1 MFMARRCTFERST
14 DVLDQKCT
22 VSALPELES
31 HYILAFVLK
40 GFLAQKR
47 IFAILLDFIFD
58 MTIMVPASLI
68 EGAFICPNK
77 AEPGGTKLV
86 WSISLTKQ

>member
-1 MFMARRCTFERST
+1 M
-14 DVLDQKCT
+14 
-22 VSALPELES
+22 
-31 HYILAFVLK
+31 
-40 GFLAQKR
+40 
-47 IFAILLDFIFD
+47 LDFIFD

-86 WSISLTKQ
+86 WSISLTKQELCKNYNHCLRSK